1 MRQCEEC
8 LDKKEILAAA
18 NFGEES
24 KEREG
29 RERDFV
35 GKNGACGG
43 QGREISEPVWNGLDR
58 SERDE
63 WREEAGKK

>member
-1 MRQCEEC
+1 MLAGLPSWSERLRQCEEC
-8 LDKKEILAAA
+8 LDKREILAAA

-35 GKNGACGG
+35 GKNRACSG
-43 QGREISEPVWNGLDR
+43 QG
-58 SERDE
+58 
-63 WREEAGKK
+63 

>member
-1 MRQCEEC
+1 MSCTVLAGLPSWSERLRQCEEC
-8 LDKKEILAAA
+8 LDKREILAAA

-35 GKNGACGG
+35 GKNRACSG
-43 QGREISEPVWNGLDR
+43 QG
-58 SERDE
+58 
-63 WREEAGKK
+63 